1 LGKEINFIGNERL
14 EMLNSFQSDP
24 LHVRMRGNILN
35 QFVSAII
42 QFALTITLSGA
53 FLISQPAPKAPAIT
67 HRQWVQWFE
76 FSKVLGRLN
85 A

>member
-1 LGKEINFIGNERL
+1 MSEEINFIGNEQL
-14 EMLNSFQSDP
+14 EILNNFQLDS
-24 LHVRMRGNILN
+24 LHVRMRGNVLN
-35 QFVSAII
+35 QFVPAII

-53 FLISQPAPKAPAIT
+53 FLLSQPAPKAPAIT
-67 HRQWVQWFE
+67 HRQQVQWFE

>member
-1 LGKEINFIGNERL
+1 
-14 EMLNSFQSDP
+14 
-24 LHVRMRGNILN
+24 MRGNVLN

-42 QFALTITLSGA
+42 QFALTITLCGA
-53 FLISQPAPKAPAIT
+53 FLTPPPTPEAPAIM

-85 A
+85 TYYPDVI